1 MFGFTSWRRRRL
13 RAQAFPASWSEILER
28 NVPYYRLLPD
38 ADQKELQE
46 HIRVFLAEKNFE
58 GCGGQEITDEIKV
71 TIAAQACILLLHRK
85 TNYYPG
91 LYSILVYPSAFVVKA
106 YQELAPGFWV
116 EGQQLHLG
124 ESWRRGALVLAWDHV
139 RANATEVNS
148 GHNVVLHEF
157 AHQLDTEDG
166 KADGAPILQHRSMYL
181 AWARILGRD
190 YQRLR
195 EDAAQDRPSLLD
207 PYGAT
212 DPAEFFAVAT
222 ECFFEKS
229 AEMRLRHPEL
239 YRELELYYQQDPA
252 ELRQR
257 HEGSAASEPDRR
269 RETPLDQAK
278 QA

>member
-1 MFGFTSWRRRRL
+1 MFGFKRWRRRRL
-13 RAQAFPASWSEILER
+13 LAQAFPAAWSEILEHQ
-28 NVPYYRLLPD
+28 VPYYHFLPD
-38 ADQKELQE
+38 ADKKELQE

-58 GCGGQEITDEIKV
+58 GCGGLAMTDVIKL

-85 TNYYPG
+85 TDYYPG

-116 EGQQLHLG
+116 EGRQIHLG
-124 ESWRRGALVLAWDHV
+124 ESWQRGALVLAWDHV
-139 RANATEVNS
+139 RADATDVHD

-229 AEMRLRHPEL
+229 AEMLLHHPEL
-239 YRELELYYQQDPA
+239 YRELKLYYQQDPA
-252 ELRQR
+252 ALRQD
-257 HEGSAASEPDRR
+257 HERSATGESYSR
-269 RETPLDQAK
+269 RETPSAPAK